1 MYLILDL
8 FRGVEVEYDRKHKII
23 TINKP
28 MPVPDFIYL
37 KNLLSRVSDEVKDIR
52 LYADN
57 RTKVRSRLW
66 VRRN

>member
-8 FRGVEVEYDRKHKII
+8 FRGFEVEYDRKNKII

-37 KNLLSRVSDEVKDIR
+37 KNLLSRVSDEVKDISYMLIIEQR
-52 LYADN
+52 
-57 RTKVRSRLW
+57 
-66 VRRN
+66 